1 MPYLRPSRHRRN
13 RSVAARP
20 LLAVHRQPD
29 MHHTEAGR
37 WAANLA
43 YDPEA
48 LQRVAEKT
56 SGSARMAFHVAHRIA
71 RHPRSGDGVLSPDV
85 ADSLVERLQL
95 DDSDFTNADW
105 LLLDWAVDAADD
117 RFGTQSNLPRVKL
130 IASTS
135 VAWTDGRDFADTFG
149 SLRSLFASTLAM
161 PQVHSTNDRML
172 ALELDEVPV
181 ISAE

>member
-1 MPYLRPSRHRRN
+1 
-13 RSVAARP
+13 
-20 LLAVHRQPD
+20 